1 MPKLNLVSALVLS
14 AVALVSCGG
23 KFKSNDAE
31 ATLRKNGFSVT
42 VTAGHEY
49 GSLPVGK
56 EYPIREGLVNYLVG
70 INEPKNQELHA
81 WFFASDDKAK
91 AWFDE
96 YLTEIFVFEFV
107 LSVELSSLGMG
118 RQDNV
123 VWTGCYS
130 LATELGWAGEI
141 R

>member
-56 EYPIREGLVNYLVG
+56 EYPIREGLVN
-70 INEPKNQELHA
+70 
-81 WFFASDDKAK
+81 
-91 AWFDE
+91 
-96 YLTEIFVFEFV
+96 
-107 LSVELSSLGMG
+107 
-118 RQDNV
+118 
-123 VWTGCYS
+123 
-130 LATELGWAGEI
+130 
-141 R
+141 